1 MKAQGKN
8 KTAISSEN
16 RNEKLKP
23 LKKTNQK
30 MLLIH

>member
-1 MKAQGKN
+1 MKAQRKIRPLL
-8 KTAISSEN
+8 AREN